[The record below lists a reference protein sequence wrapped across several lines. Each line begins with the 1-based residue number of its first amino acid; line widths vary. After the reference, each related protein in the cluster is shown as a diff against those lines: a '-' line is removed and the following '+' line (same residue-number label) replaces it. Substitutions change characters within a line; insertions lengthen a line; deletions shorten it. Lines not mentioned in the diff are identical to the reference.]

1 MSNNFQLRD
10 YQEAA
15 VNTGVSFFQD
25 KREKSE
31 IAVLPTG
38 AGKSLVIGS
47 IAKNIEG
54 NTLVLQPSKE
64 ILEQNLK
71 KTMAFGQKDIGVYSA
86 SFGMKR
92 IRKITFATIGSIVKK
107 PELFEGINNI
117 IMDECDLTNAKG
129 GMYANFFDELNKP
142 VLGLTA
148 TPYRLHPP
156 TTFNN
161 SVIKFIH
168 RTRPR
173 VFSELSHVTQNRV
186 LFDRGYL
193 AKIEYVKEDFDNN
206 QLAYNTTGAEF
217 SDFSMKKYAEETGLI
232 GRIAKHVK
240 EATAKHILI
249 FVNFISEAEALQKR
263 LLSIGMEAAIITGE
277 TRPEERARIL
287 TQFKAGLIRIVIN
300 VGVLTVG
307 FDFPQLD
314 LVINGRITNSVRLY
328 YQILG
333 RLIRIHE
340 SKLFG
345 RYIDLGGNVQR
356 FGKIEDFEIVGP
368 KGMERLKSG
377 DKFLTGVD
385 MKTGRDLEA
394 ERVQGK
400 AAAAASDVIPFGKHR
415 GQKFTHL
422 PASYL
427 TWLAENFSPG
437 AIKQKAIDELSRRQQ
452 GGIRE
457 GAQHG

>member
-1 MSNNFQLRD
+1 MTFILRD
-10 YQEAA
+10 YQADA
-15 VNTGVSFFQD
+15 VNTGVSFFEQ
-25 KREKSE
+25 KRKKSE

-47 IAKNIEG
+47 IADNVPGK
-54 NTLVLQPSKE
+54 TLVLQPSKE

-86 SFGMKR
+86 SFGMKK

-107 PELFEGINNI
+107 PELFENIDNI

-129 GMYANFFDELNKP
+129 GMYANFFDELGKP

-173 VFSELSHVTQNRV
+173 VFSELSHITQNRI
-186 LFDRGYL
+186 LFDRQYL

-206 QLAYNTTGAEF
+206 QLTYNTTGAEF
-217 SDFSMKKYAEETGLI
+217 SDFSMKKYAEESGLI

-240 EATAKHILI
+240 EATARHILI
-249 FVNFISEAEALQKR
+249 FVNFISEAEALERR
-263 LLSIGMEAAIITGE
+263 LSAIGMEAKIVTGE
-277 TRPEERARIL
+277 THSTERAKIL
-287 TQFKAGLIRIVIN
+287 ADFKSGRLRIVIN

-340 SKLFG
+340 EKLFG
-345 RYIDLGGNVQR
+345 HYIDLGGNVQR
-356 FGKIEDFEIVGP
+356 FGKIEDFEICGP
-368 KGMERLKSG
+368 KGAERLKSG

-394 ERVQGK
+394 ERAQEK
-400 AAAAASDVIPFGKHR
+400 AAAGTSDAIPFGKHK

-427 TWLAENFSPG
+427 SWLAENFSPG
-437 AIKQKAIDELSRRQQ
+437 TIKQKAVEELSRRAQ

-457 GAQHG
+457 GASLHG